1 MNQTIAKL
9 DVALSR
15 QQKRGISEHRVFTLV
30 RQYREKRCFG
40 GNSDRSELC
49 EPRSDNID
57 VPGGISDDKGL

>member
-9 DVALSR
+9 DMAPSR
-15 QQKRGISEHRVFTLV
+15 QQKRGISGHRVFTLV